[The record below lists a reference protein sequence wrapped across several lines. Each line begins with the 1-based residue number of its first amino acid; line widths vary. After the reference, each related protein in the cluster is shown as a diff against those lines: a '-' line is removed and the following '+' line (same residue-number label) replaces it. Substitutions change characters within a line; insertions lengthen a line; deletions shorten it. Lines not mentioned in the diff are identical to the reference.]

1 MSIIYG
7 VDTTKEVTPMMVREA
22 IVACFYDAH
31 CAQSELGSNGEMEKD
46 YCTQIV
52 KKAFAETG
60 GDFDNP
66 SKKSIMAGVPWL
78 AEFSKSFR
86 DQTVIQKHMS
96 QIMEL
101 INLVK
106 E

>member
-1 MSIIYG
+1 MTVIYG
-7 VDTTKEVTPMMVREA
+7 VDTTSEVTPKMIREA

-31 CAQSELGSNGEMEKD
+31 CKQSELGTEGEVAED
-46 YCTQIV
+46 YCTEIV
-52 KKAFAETG
+52 KRAFSETG
-60 GDFDNP
+60 GDFEAPN
-66 SKKSIMAGVPWL
+66 KKSILACLPWL

-86 DQTVIQKHMS
+86 DQSVIQKHMS

-106 E
+106 D